1 MTTVNDIAAKYGHKM
16 QNDAAVKK
24 SISREELNLRKSA
37 QKAVDAVVAATRKAK
52 AACDAY
58 SKALQKA
65 KGPNAAW
72 TTVDFEG
79 IMEDITRGGSP
90 TVW

>member
-1 MTTVNDIAAKYGHKM
+1 MATVQDIQKKYLF
-16 QNDAAVKK
+16 QADAVNAKK
-24 SISREELNLRKSA
+24 SIGGEGERLRKAA
-37 QKAVDAVVAATRKAK
+37 QKSVDAVVAATRKAK

-79 IMEDITRGGSP
+79 IMEDITRGGAP
-90 TVW
+90 KVW